1 MEGDGFSLGYAM
13 GMMMID
19 AVIYGI
25 LTWYIEAV
33 LPGEKKLMLLYF
45 DVSSILRLS
54 LHCEETS
61 DYFYKQKTIVKSSVA
76 LDDIQ
81 HFMTKSTLGQS

>member
-1 MEGDGFSLGYAM
+1 M

-33 LPGEKKLMLLYF
+33 LPGEKKLMLFLINNMLYF